1 MLHDFK
7 NKQTSQ
13 QHLTQSTNIY
23 ASYLFPSKVPLPK
36 LIQDLISV
44 GPQLTERKF
53 SLESTLVRA
62 LVLLLNSE
70 SLL

>member
-1 MLHDFK
+1 MP
-7 NKQTSQ
+7 
-13 QHLTQSTNIY
+13 
-23 ASYLFPSKVPLPK
+23 SYLFPSKVALPK
-36 LIQDLISV
+36 LIQDLINV

>member
-1 MLHDFK
+1 MP
-7 NKQTSQ
+7 
-13 QHLTQSTNIY
+13 
-23 ASYLFPSKVPLPK
+23 SYLFPSKVPLPK

-62 LVLLLNSE
+62 LVLLLNTE

>member
-1 MLHDFK
+1 MTLK
-7 NKQTSQ
+7 TNKLINS
-13 QHLTQSTNIY
+13 IY
-23 ASYLFPSKVPLPK
+23 HKVQRHMSSYLFPSKVPLPK

-53 SLESTLVRA
+53 SLESTLVRV

-70 SLL
+70 SLLW

>member
-1 MLHDFK
+1 MLFMLHDFK
-7 NKQTSQ
+7 NKHTAQI
-13 QHLTQSTNIY
+13 HMP
-23 ASYLFPSKVPLPK
+23 SYLLPSKVPLPK
-36 LIQDLISV
+36 LMQDLTSV
-44 GPQLTERKF
+44 GPQLTERKV